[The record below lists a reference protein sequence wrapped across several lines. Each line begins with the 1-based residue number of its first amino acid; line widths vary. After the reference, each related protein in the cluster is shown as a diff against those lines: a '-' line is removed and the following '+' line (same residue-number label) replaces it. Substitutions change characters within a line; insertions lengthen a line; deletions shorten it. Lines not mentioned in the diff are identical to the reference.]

1 MQKMKSEYPV
11 AAMAEAL
18 EVSKSGFF
26 AHRQKS
32 TGQRRQQDRRLS
44 ADIAPIFAEHWRS
57 YGSPRM
63 TKALRERGHRCGKN
77 RVARLMREAGLCPK
91 QKCRRWRPQTTD
103 SNHSRPVAENWLTK
117 VPAPDQLDQVWVAD
131 ITYIDTGEGWL
142 YLAGLLDACS
152 RRCVGWQT
160 GGSLDAGLVTRA
172 WEKAWEARRP
182 GPGLLHHSDRG
193 VQYAS
198 GAMAALL
205 AQGGATASMSRR
217 GNCYDNAMMESFWA
231 TLKTECF
238 AGVRP
243 ATRQAARLQIFD
255 YIEGFYNRRR
265 LHSGIGYQSPLAF
278 ERAFRYNQN

>member
-1 MQKMKSEYPV
+1 METMKNEYPV

-26 AHRQKS
+26 AQRHKEAAP
-32 TGQRRQQDRRLS
+32 RRQEDARL
-44 ADIAPIFAEHWRS
+44 IAAIEPIFEESWHS

-63 TKALRERGHRCGKN
+63 TKELRARGQRGGKN
-77 RVARLMREAGLCPK
+77 RVARLMRAAGLRPK
-91 QKCRRWRPQTTD
+91 QKRRWRPTTTD
-103 SNHSRPVAENWLTK
+103 SNHVRPVAENWLAR
-117 VPAPDQLDQVWVAD
+117 VPAPARPDQVWVAD

-160 GGSLDAGLVTRA
+160 GESLDATLVTQA
-172 WEKAWEARRP
+172 WEKACRDRRP

-198 GAMAALL
+198 GAMVALL
-205 AQGGATASMSRR
+205 AKSGAAASMSRR

-238 AGVRP
+238 AGEKP
-243 ATRQAARLQIFD
+243 PTRQAARLLIFD
-255 YIEGFYNRRR
+255 YIETFYNRRR
-265 LHSGIGYQSPLAF
+265 LHSGLGYQSPLAF
-278 ERAFRYNQN
+278 ERTFGYSNN